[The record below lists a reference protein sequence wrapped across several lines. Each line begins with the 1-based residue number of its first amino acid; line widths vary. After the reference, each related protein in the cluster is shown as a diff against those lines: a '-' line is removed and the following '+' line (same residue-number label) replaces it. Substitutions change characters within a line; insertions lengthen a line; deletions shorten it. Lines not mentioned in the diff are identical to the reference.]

1 MFELKVI
8 SHFAA
13 AHQLKMVDKKC
24 ENLHGHNWNIE
35 VCIRGNKLN
44 SAGVLMDFG
53 LIKQEVKEIVEN
65 LDHKFLN
72 ELEGFG
78 DDFPPSS
85 ENLAF
90 YIANQLR
97 KRLTSQYAYV
107 YSVTTWESHNAC
119 ATYFPDL

>member
-13 AHQLKMVDKKC
+13 AHQLRMVDKKC

-35 VCIRGNKLN
+35 ACIRGQKLN

-53 LIKQEVKEIVEN
+53 LIKQEVKKIVEK

-78 DDFPPSS
+78 DHFPPSS

-90 YIANQLR
+90 FIATKLKESFN
-97 KRLTSQYAYV
+97 SPYAYV

-119 ATYFPDL
+119 ATYFPD